1 MFITVTLVT
10 NFKDLHMK
18 KHLLQQFPLF
28 SDLTDEALTA
38 IESALEQKT
47 YAKNT
52 LIFHEGQPADK
63 LLIVFDGKV
72 KVFKSNPEG
81 KEHILHIMSKYNMLG
96 EVPLFEGGKY
106 PASCIA
112 MTDVIIFAI
121 PRIKLIALI
130 QHDPQ
135 IALNILA
142 LQAKRLREFT
152 SKIERLSLKTTEQK
166 LAYYLLQHTV
176 DVDGQHIVS
185 MQNFNIQ
192 ELANY
197 LGTARENLSRVI
209 SKLVRQKIISKQ
221 NSDIVIEKFAELEKM
236 YI

>member
-1 MFITVTLVT
+1 MTLVT
-10 NFKDLHMK
+10 NYEDFYMK

-38 IESALEQKT
+38 IESALVQESYT
-47 YAKNT
+47 KNT
-52 LIFHEGQPADK
+52 LIFNEGQTADK

-72 KVFKSNPEG
+72 KVFKSNSEG

-106 PASCIA
+106 PASCVA
-112 MTDVIIFAI
+112 MTDVILFAI
-121 PRIKLIALI
+121 PRTKLIALI
-130 QHDPQ
+130 QQDPQ

-166 LAYYLLQHTV
+166 LAYYLLQHAV
-176 DVDGQHIVS
+176 EVDGQHIVS

-209 SKLVRQKIISKQ
+209 SKLIRQGIISKH
-221 NSDIVIEKFAELEKM
+221 NNDIIIEKFSELEKM